1 MYNCSN
7 LYTAVDKM
15 KELKH
20 TSTKFIKKSLM
31 NLTVTMDY
39 MKNGV
44 KNMIY
49 ANFDPINSLILRQI
63 QGIS

>member
-1 MYNCSN
+1 MVNN
-7 LYTAVDKM
+7 LSRYEL
-15 KELKH
+15 KEFKH

-31 NLTVTMDY
+31 NLTVTIDY

-49 ANFDPINSLILRQI
+49 ANFDLINSLILRQI